1 MSIDNQKNKI
11 MKIISKKIIKFKGI
25 SPLENEIDFFFNKTD
40 KNLVFNNLKFT
51 KTLTKVISK
60 LSI

>member
-11 MKIISKKIIKFKGI
+11 MKIISKKIIKFKKI